1 MILAADIS
9 NAYITLGCI
18 GSRGVYFTSRFA
30 TLVQKTEDEYAV
42 DFYRVLELN
51 GVSAAG
57 IEGAVISSVVPPAD
71 FAVTRA
77 LEKVTGHR
85 PLVVGPG

>member
-9 NAYITLGCI
+9 NAHITLGCI

-42 DFYRVLELN
+42 DFYRGA
-51 GVSAAG
+51 GVKRRFRRRHRRGGYLLGCPAG
-57 IEGAVISSVVPPAD
+57 RFRRHPGAG
-71 FAVTRA
+71 
-77 LEKVTGHR
+77 KGHR
-85 PLVVGPG
+85 P